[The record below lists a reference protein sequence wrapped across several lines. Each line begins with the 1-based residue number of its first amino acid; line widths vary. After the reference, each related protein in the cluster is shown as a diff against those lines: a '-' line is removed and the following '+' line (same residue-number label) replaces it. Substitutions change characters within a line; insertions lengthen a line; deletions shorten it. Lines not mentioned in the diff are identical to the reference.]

1 MSGILCTINQRHAR
15 YTDNMKQQIITLAL
29 AAMMLTACGSK
40 QENGTEQQTNNN
52 TIAMETKNVEGRVN
66 MGARLYVTPQP
77 ALMIGTYDAEGTPD
91 VMMAAWGGQYEGNQV
106 CFQLSAH
113 KTTENLR
120 LNKAFTLSYADART
134 VAESDYFGLA
144 SGNDVKDKVAAAG
157 FTHRR
162 SPNVNAPIINE
173 YPLTMECRVV
183 EMYDRE
189 SGGAFVVGEIVNAS
203 ADESVMTDGKI
214 DIKKLNPLV
223 WDASSFNYF
232 TIADSVGKA
241 WNSGKALMQ

>member
-1 MSGILCTINQRHAR
+1 MP
-15 YTDNMKQQIITLAL
+15 LAV
-29 AAMMLTACGSK
+29 AAIMLSACGSR
-40 QENGTEQQTNNN
+40 QENNNEQPNNN
-52 TIAMETKNVEGRVN
+52 PTPMEIKNVEGRAN

-77 ALMIGTYDAEGTPD
+77 ALMIGTYDAEGNPD

-120 LNKAFTLSYADART
+120 LNQAFTLSYADART
-134 VAESDYFGLA
+134 VAESDYFGIA

-173 YPLTMECRVV
+173 YPVTMECRVV
-183 EMYDRE
+183 KMEDRGN
-189 SGGAFVVGEIVNAS
+189 GGAFVVGEIVNAS

-223 WDASSFNYF
+223 WDASSLNYF
-232 TIADSVGKA
+232 TLADSVGKA
-241 WNSGKALMQ
+241 WQSGKALMQ